1 MSDKY
6 LKVVNAFYAAKRV
19 NHYYHM
25 HTSGDDIASQRV
37 SVENIHTIIEL
48 LTGLTIQKSEVDVE
62 SEFHRALVERY
73 VDAGTEKKVNAIYV
87 IGGESS
93 AWKRFATVKELCHIL
108 IDTDEDFQPD
118 PCVTIANMKDTP
130 QFLEEHNPPATDS
143 EYLAEVIAMELIYPL
158 EHRRE
163 DIKSLEA
170 GKTTIEAIAEHRD
183 VPLKYVSLGVTNG
196 HFETC
201 VMIWKSLKD
210 VDPPNLD
217 PLLEALGV

>member
-1 MSDKY
+1 MSDKV
-6 LKVVNAFYAAKRV
+6 LKFVNAFYAAKRV

-25 HTSGDDIASQRV
+25 HTSGDDTASQRV
-37 SVENIHTIIEL
+37 SVENIHKIVEL
-48 LTGLTIQKSEVDVE
+48 LTGLTIEKNEVDVE
-62 SEFHRALVERY
+62 AEFHRALVERY
-73 VDAGTEKKVNAIYV
+73 VDEGSGKRVNEIFVMA
-87 IGGESS
+87 GESS

-108 IDTDEDFQPD
+108 IDTDMDFQPD

-130 QFLEEHNPPATDS
+130 QFLEEHSPPAADS
-143 EYLAEVIAMELIYPL
+143 EHLAEVIAMELIYPL

-163 DIKSLEA
+163 DIKALES
-170 GKTTIEAIAEHRD
+170 GSTTIDAIADRRD

-201 VMIWKSLKD
+201 VTIWKSLKD

-217 PLLEALGV
+217 HLLDALGV